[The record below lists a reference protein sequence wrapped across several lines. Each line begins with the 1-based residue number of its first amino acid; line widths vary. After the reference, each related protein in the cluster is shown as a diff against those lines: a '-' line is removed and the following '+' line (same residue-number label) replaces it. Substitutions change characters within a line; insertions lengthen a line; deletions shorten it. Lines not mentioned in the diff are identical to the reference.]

1 MAATTNRP
9 RVFLDISIGEEPA
22 GRLTIELFSDYTPK
36 TCENFR
42 QLCTGEHDE
51 LSYAKVPFHRVI
63 DEFMVQGGDIAKG
76 DGTGITSIYG
86 GAFEDEHLDWREM
99 DAAGL
104 VCSANRGSD
113 TNGSQFFITLEPCP
127 HLSGKHTI
135 FGRLVSGEE
144 TLERI
149 AKVAVDKNDMPT
161 EPVLISRCGELGKKQ
176 KQKQKHDSVRDIQA
190 LESPGDD
197 RGRRRKSDIS
207 DNEMDTGTTPPRT
220 GRRSRRQSDSVIDE
234 GLRGRP
240 RARSSSQSASKAI
253 EEEDES
259 SDTSATTLHKRKRSP
274 SPSRHMDRREEH
286 ADDTERR
293 RRSLPNQYRDRNGDT
308 DRYRPSPRRDD
319 HRHAGR
325 RDNNRYRPSRD
336 HHPDTGRLDHD
347 GRLGGGGYDSSQPDT
362 PVKFKG
368 RGVMKYREN
377 DRAW

>member
-1 MAATTNRP
+1 MST
-9 RVFLDISIGEEPA
+9 L
-22 GRLTIELFSDYTPK
+22 
-36 TCENFR
+36 
-42 QLCTGEHDE
+42 TGEKWTPLAWSARQIE
-51 LSYAKVPFHRVI
+51 GEIPMAVSKYLPMCSKNEAV
-63 DEFMVQGGDIAKG
+63 EE
-76 DGTGITSIYG
+76 
-86 GAFEDEHLDWREM
+86 GADWSLLR
-99 DAAGL
+99 
-104 VCSANRGSD
+104 
-113 TNGSQFFITLEPCP
+113 FFITLEPCP

-161 EPVLISRCGELGKKQ
+161 EPVLVSRCGELEKKQ
-176 KQKQKHDSVRDIQA
+176 KQKHKHDSVRDIQA

-207 DNEMDTGTTPPRT
+207 DDEMDTGTTPPRT

-240 RARSSSQSASKAI
+240 RARSNSQSASKAI

-319 HRHAGR
+319 QRHAGR

-347 GRLGGGGYDSSQPDT
+347 GRLGGGGYDSGQPDT